1 MNLREQGKQGEEIAK
16 QHYQSQG
23 YTLLEQN
30 FTIRW
35 GEIDLLMKKEKTLIA
50 IEIKIINHFDDLDQC
65 ISTKKIWFL
74 HKTLQY
80 YLQNTKE
87 STFHEIRMDAVFI
100 KNNKIVEIYEDIT
113 NT

>member
-1 MNLREQGKQGEEIAK
+1 
-16 QHYQSQG
+16 
-23 YTLLEQN
+23 
-30 FTIRW
+30 
-35 GEIDLLMKKEKTLIA
+35 
-50 IEIKIINHFDDLDQC
+50 
-65 ISTKKIWFL
+65 
-74 HKTLQY
+74 LQY